1 MQCMYIKLINDENLI
16 AMVEDTGNDWLDQ
29 KSIDMTNPV
38 QVVSTVHAS
47 DGNNIVE
54 TFTMEQWVK
63 FVQQATVRLPVRS
76 ILTMM
81 SVDEKTK
88 KHYDDFLIKLSEK
101 FPFSIICNEGR
112 RITIGEEGIMPYD
125 KWEQLNKFTGPS
137 YNISFIGVGG
147 VLYPPGSLHK
157 ETLNNE
163 VFQNL
168 CLSAD
173 DLWLKTMSLLEKT
186 TVVKSDYLSNY
197 LPLIHFNNKN
207 LSSSNLT
214 LNQNDQQLKG
224 IRGHYIHKF
233 GIDPFNPLKTLV

>member
-38 QVVSTVHAS
+38 QVVSTVHAA

-101 FPFSIICNEGR
+101 ADSYPDMPDNVSIEEYNEL
-112 RITIGEEGIMPYD
+112 M
-125 KWEQLNKFTGPS
+125 
-137 YNISFIGVGG
+137 
-147 VLYPPGSLHK
+147 
-157 ETLNNE
+157 
-163 VFQNL
+163 
-168 CLSAD
+168 
-173 DLWLKTMSLLEKT
+173 KT
-186 TVVKSDYLSNY
+186 TSEDEDYDNYSN
-197 LPLIHFNNKN
+197 
-207 LSSSNLT
+207 
-214 LNQNDQQLKG
+214 NDPT
-224 IRGHYIHKF
+224 RYYH
-233 GIDPFNPLKTLV
+233 

>member
-1 MQCMYIKLINDENLI
+1 MRQNYKADLIVLWLSKDQFNSINDLPKRLIKQQENGLEI
-16 AMVEDTGNDWLDQ
+16 
-29 KSIDMTNPV
+29 
-38 QVVSTVHAS
+38 
-47 DGNNIVE
+47 
-54 TFTMEQWVK
+54 K
-63 FVQQATVRLPVRS
+63 FVENDLKSHKKYFYALNQYPDDVIVTFDDDVIYSPTVLR
-76 ILTMM
+76 T
-81 SVDEKTK
+81 
-88 KHYDDFLIKLSEK
+88 LIKLSEK

-163 VFQNL
+163 VFQNF

-214 LNQNDQQLKG
+214 LNQNDQQLNG